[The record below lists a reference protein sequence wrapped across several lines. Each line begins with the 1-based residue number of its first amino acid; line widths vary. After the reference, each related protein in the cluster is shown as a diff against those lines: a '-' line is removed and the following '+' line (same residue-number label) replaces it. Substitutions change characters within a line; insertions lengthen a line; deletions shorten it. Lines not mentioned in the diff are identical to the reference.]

1 MKLIV
6 PQYFLN
12 IVYLVIGI
20 DYSSHFWENSRW
32 IGMIVPRLIASKE
45 DTSYI
50 SDFSSS
56 ILKVPAATSISSE
69 YNIKQKNREKNE
81 RPKQLP

>member
-1 MKLIV
+1 
-6 PQYFLN
+6 
-12 IVYLVIGI
+12 
-20 DYSSHFWENSRW
+20 
-32 IGMIVPRLIASKE
+32 MIVPRLIASKE

-69 YNIKQKNREKNE
+69 YNIKQKNREKKIE
-81 RPKQLP
+81 AKTVTIAAKYWPSESTKTVI